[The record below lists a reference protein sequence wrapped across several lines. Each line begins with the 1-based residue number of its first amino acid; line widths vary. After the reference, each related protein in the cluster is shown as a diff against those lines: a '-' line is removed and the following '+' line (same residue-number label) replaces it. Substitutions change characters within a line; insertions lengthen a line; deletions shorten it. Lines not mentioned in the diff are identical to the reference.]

1 MVLGWNAHISK
12 TLSDYNCY
20 MSQFIE
26 TALYIVDKLS
36 PYLKHLVP
44 QMFRGA
50 LRMLKCRVGKI
61 ALCKYLFAEI
71 HRKYR
76 LLEILTTTSLS
87 SNFEEVG
94 GKELQK

>member
-1 MVLGWNAHISK
+1 MLIFQRHFQIITVTCCSLFK
-12 TLSDYNCY
+12 TS
-20 MSQFIE
+20 
-26 TALYIVDKLS
+26 LYTVDKLS

-50 LRMLKCRVGKI
+50 LRMLKCRGGKI